1 MAQWRRF
8 AFFDK
13 EVLRDSNGLWMK
25 GVDITAMSANRGVL
39 CVGDADGFVHL
50 ANRQLEVR
58 KFQAHEH
65 FVSHLVM
72 MKRSNVLVSIGDGM
86 DPRSDEV
93 REQSRAI
100 AEAGRSSASN
110 DEMYATRHHG
120 KSTAVVRI
128 WRTDQQDR
136 DGRPKLLQQI
146 QVFAKKYPE
155 EAVTA
160 FAVSDDI
167 SLLAVGLRN
176 GAVILFRTDLKRR
189 ADRPPQLLQPAGQFP
204 VTGLAFASKPVTNTL
219 AHIFLYA
226 STRRGLTC
234 YHCTH
239 DDPALVKAAGSAG
252 MPPRTTVLDERGVD
266 VNCSCVNDDGEI
278 AVGQVDAVYFY
289 TTEDRSV
296 CFGFEGE
303 KRYLQFFKH
312 YLLVAHVDPR
322 GRHQINVY
330 DLQNKFIAS
339 NWTLTGASV
348 GAGSRGGG
356 VPGGPSSS
364 SSRPPLPGSAGANAR
379 APGARFGLDDREEIR
394 HVVCEFGAIFVVSS
408 IGCVYR
414 LTEKD
419 TTSKLEILF
428 RKNLYSI
435 AISLA
440 FSSNYDINSIMDIFR
455 MYGDHLYEKGDFDG
469 SLRQYVRTIGHV
481 EPSYVIR
488 RFLDAQRIHNLTAY
502 LEALHEKAFANA
514 EHTTL
519 LLNCYTKLKDVKK
532 LDKFI
537 QLEDGGSLV
546 DSIPQPTTGRSQ
558 SIASVVSAAVPA
570 PQAESKTNGGGLSFD
585 VETAISVLWE
595 NYPQHA
601 LTLAKKHEEHSW
613 YLKIQLDRISY
624 VEDPAGAA
632 TQADD
637 GSTALSASEKERV
650 TDALAYITRL
660 PFSEAEANL
669 RKYGRT
675 LVTHLPGPTTELL
688 KRLCTGKF
696 EAGNASLKSDP
707 ADFLHLFVSHR
718 EQLREFLQY
727 IVEVETVTNPLI
739 GNTLLE
745 MVLSDTTP
753 AEEKEEAVLTILDN
767 PRVRYDEDHALI
779 HLQMHGMKKGKR
791 YLYNKLHMYHML
803 VQFHMEENDDRSILD
818 EVRKHGDKDPNL
830 WSLALQYFAE
840 RGPWPKG
847 DTIRESG
854 GEWKELKQL
863 LSLMD
868 TITAI
873 PPLQVVQVLSQAR
886 DLPVSVV
893 KQYVVNQLSQDEKKI
908 EEDDEKIRAFK
919 ADTKQMKDEI
929 AQLSSKAVVFQATKC
944 DLCNHDLDLPAVHFM
959 CQHSFHLNCISETE
973 RECITCSLDHRHIMG
988 LKTQLEQKAGN
999 HEQFFNQLETA
1010 ADGFH
1015 TIAEYFGKGI
1025 FKSTVVP
1032 ESGDDEDEAFESRLS
1047 ND

>member
-1 MAQWRRF
+1 
-8 AFFDK
+8 
-13 EVLRDSNGLWMK
+13 
-25 GVDITAMSANRGVL
+25 
-39 CVGDADGFVHL
+39 
-50 ANRQLEVR
+50 
-58 KFQAHEH
+58 
-65 FVSHLVM
+65 
-72 MKRSNVLVSIGDGM
+72 
-86 DPRSDEV
+86 
-93 REQSRAI
+93 
-100 AEAGRSSASN
+100 
-110 DEMYATRHHG
+110 
-120 KSTAVVRI
+120 
-128 WRTDQQDR
+128 
-136 DGRPKLLQQI
+136 
-146 QVFAKKYPE
+146 
-155 EAVTA
+155 
-160 FAVSDDI
+160 
-167 SLLAVGLRN
+167 
-176 GAVILFRTDLKRR
+176 
-189 ADRPPQLLQPAGQFP
+189 
-204 VTGLAFASKPVTNTL
+204 
-219 AHIFLYA
+219 
-226 STRRGLTC
+226 
-234 YHCTH
+234 
-239 DDPALVKAAGSAG
+239 
-252 MPPRTTVLDERGVD
+252 
-266 VNCSCVNDDGEI
+266 
-278 AVGQVDAVYFY
+278 
-289 TTEDRSV
+289 
-296 CFGFEGE
+296 
-303 KRYLQFFKH
+303 
-312 YLLVAHVDPR
+312 
-322 GRHQINVY
+322 
-330 DLQNKFIAS
+330 
-339 NWTLTGASV
+339 
-348 GAGSRGGG
+348 
-356 VPGGPSSS
+356 
-364 SSRPPLPGSAGANAR
+364 
-379 APGARFGLDDREEIR
+379 
-394 HVVCEFGAIFVVSS
+394 
-408 IGCVYR
+408 
-414 LTEKD
+414 
-419 TTSKLEILF
+419 
-428 RKNLYSI
+428 
-435 AISLA
+435 
-440 FSSNYDINSIMDIFR
+440 MDIFR

-537 QLEDGGSLV
+537 QLEEGGSLV
-546 DSIPQPTTGRSQ
+546 DAVPQPTPGRSQ
-558 SIASVVSAAVPA
+558 SIASVVSAAVPP
-570 PQAESKTNGGGLSFD
+570 PQPTESKTGGGLSFD

-624 VEDPAGAA
+624 VEDPAGA
-632 TQADD
+632 TSQADD

-650 TDALAYITRL
+650 ADALAYITRL

-696 EAGNASLKSDP
+696 ESGNASLKSDP

-745 MVLSDTTP
+745 MVLSDATP
-753 AEEKEEAVLTILDN
+753 ADEKEEAVLAILDN

-803 VQFHMEENDDRSILD
+803 VQFHMEENDDQSILD

-847 DTIRESG
+847 DTPRESG
-854 GEWKELKQL
+854 GEWRELKQL

-908 EEDDEKIRAFK
+908 EEDEEKIRAF
-919 ADTKQMKDEI
+919 Q
-929 AQLSSKAVVFQATKC
+929 
-944 DLCNHDLDLPAVHFM
+944 
-959 CQHSFHLNCISETE
+959 
-973 RECITCSLDHRHIMG
+973 G
-988 LKTQLEQKAGN
+988 
-999 HEQFFNQLETA
+999 
-1010 ADGFH
+1010 
-1015 TIAEYFGKGI
+1015 
-1025 FKSTVVP
+1025 
-1032 ESGDDEDEAFESRLS
+1032 
-1047 ND
+1047 